1 MYETKG
7 GQLSEDDMIVKLAE
21 LTRECASLSYMV
33 AHLNN
38 SHQRTNRADG
48 FRKFGESY
56 ERTAKLLLSFANQA
70 GHA

>member
-7 GQLSEDDMIVKLAE
+7 GQLSEDYMVMKLTE
-21 LTRECASLSYMV
+21 LTKECASLAYMV

-38 SHQRTNRADG
+38 SHQRTARADG
-48 FRKFGESY
+48 FRKFGENY
-56 ERTAKLLLSFANQA
+56 ERTAKLLLSFANQP